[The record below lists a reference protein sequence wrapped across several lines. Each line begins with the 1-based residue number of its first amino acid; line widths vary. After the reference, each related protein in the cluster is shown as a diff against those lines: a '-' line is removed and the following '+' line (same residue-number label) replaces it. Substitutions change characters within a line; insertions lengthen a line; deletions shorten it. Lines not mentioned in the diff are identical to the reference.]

1 MEEPE
6 GLAAGPSRRTLR
18 AWPATQRAAGSTA
31 SSPDFVGD
39 DAGLTGAAWLAGP
52 AFETDDADSVVQ
64 VELVGRPLDETIRD
78 WLASIGE
85 SWSQLTFFLF
95 DPESWR

>member
-1 MEEPE
+1 MAGYAASATLHGTEPQF
-6 GLAAGPSRRTLR
+6 AIAG
-18 AWPATQRAAGSTA
+18 AHAYGSTRLD
-31 SSPDFVGD
+31 PWDR
-39 DAGLTGAAWLAGP
+39 AGTSDGAVIEQL
-52 AFETDDADSVVQ
+52 D
-64 VELVGRPLDETIRD
+64 LVGRPTNELVVD

>member
-1 MEEPE
+1 MVPRFAGADAAFVSAAQLSVAGVEPGE
-6 GLAAGPSRRTLR
+6 NVA
-18 AWPATQRAAGSTA
+18 
-31 SSPDFVGD
+31 
-39 DAGLTGAAWLAGP
+39 
-52 AFETDDADSVVQ
+52 VVQ
-64 VELVGRPLDETIRD
+64 VELVGRPLDEAIRD